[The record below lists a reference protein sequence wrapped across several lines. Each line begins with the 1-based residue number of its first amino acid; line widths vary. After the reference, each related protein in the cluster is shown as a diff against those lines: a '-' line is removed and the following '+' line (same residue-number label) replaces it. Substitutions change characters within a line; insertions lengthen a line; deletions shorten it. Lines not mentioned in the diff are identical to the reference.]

1 MEALNLG
8 SFKAMKLTRE
18 IAESVLDHKTV
29 ANFDFFNSIEPAAAK
44 ILAINWSH
52 IFPES
57 PLKLNGIINLKPEE
71 AIELSVFYSNNQ
83 LELNGLK
90 SMDLKTADAL
100 VWSSPERRK
109 RGLCKLNLDGL
120 EYISLDVANIFSR
133 FSCDLSLAGIKN
145 LDRETAKALS
155 RTDGLF
161 LNGLNSLNKEVAEA
175 FVERSNSVISEFSVH
190 LAGLEKISIEVAEI
204 FQEFGRYGHAPSF
217 YLDGFSSIKPEILSL
232 LLKSYAQTIGLNG
245 LKTIESWM
253 WKLFI
258 EVTTEIVR
266 NGHPKLREINING
279 VTKIELPK
287 DLNLEKGNSLNLQLN
302 GLNELNLSEAQ
313 FLAQLQYFISL
324 EKITQLSDECFKE
337 LAFGSTVVSL
347 AGLETIDNFKAEIL
361 QKTKSKSITD
371 LAPLYLSG
379 EVIGIIDKSIDK
391 ISMHKLKTLDAET
404 AKKLLEYE
412 TELYFGG
419 LEVLEI
425 DVAKVLSTCMGR
437 LSLPGITKIT
447 PEIASILAQ
456 TQAYLSLG
464 LTEISDEVAKKL
476 AGHKGKDLWLGSFE
490 TISFKVASAF
500 SKFKGKLALSV
511 KHLDMDVAN
520 ILSTGSTRKT
530 NGEEIYVH
538 YTGRLDLFS
547 NGYLKNLADSINISG
562 IFGHFSLFNKNYV
575 DFCEEDCIT
584 PKAARKFI
592 QSSKSFETCHDGLL
606 CLESA
611 HAITEEVA
619 EIISEF
625 LGTVNIPAIRVL
637 KPQILKIL
645 VSGKV
650 NCLGI
655 GVDHFDD
662 DFFDAL
668 KDYKG
673 ILQLLS
679 LRSLKEKDAFKFAQ
693 LKCDIEFFG
702 LENISNEC
710 AKILKLYR
718 FGLSFFGLRDIEL
731 DAAKALCES
740 DGKIFV
746 SSPMFGEITENF
758 VFLFA
763 QCKTSQTNLN
773 WVNGCTFLKD
783 TKPFLTMLSAY
794 LQEEHFRNEIEFW
807 HLRNIE
813 AECAKILT
821 KVKKSYSFP
830 KLLNL
835 SVDVAKAFSKIQGSL
850 ALDFLQELTPE
861 IAQQLAKHQ
870 VGILSLKGIKKLDNL
885 TAIELCKRKKGII
898 LDGLKELNEEIA
910 WIFSTRTFVE
920 LSLNGLKSLSD
931 KSAELLAEKGGV
943 VRLKGLTKISKHAF
957 RMLKSRNS
965 FILSDNIRCY

>member
-1 MEALNLG
+1 
-8 SFKAMKLTRE
+8 MKLTRE
-18 IAESVLDHKTV
+18 IAESVLDHKMV
-29 ANFDFFNSIEPAAAK
+29 ANFDSFNSIEPAAAK
-44 ILAINWSH
+44 LLAINWFH

-71 AIELSVFYSNNQ
+71 AIELSVFHSNNQ

-90 SMDLKTADAL
+90 SIDLKTADAL

-133 FSCDLSLAGIKN
+133 FSCDLSLAGIKT
-145 LDRETAKALS
+145 LDGETAKALS

-161 LNGLNSLNKEVAEA
+161 LNGLNSLNKEAAEA
-175 FVERSNSVISEFSVH
+175 FVERSNSVYSEFSIH

-258 EVTTEIVR
+258 EVPTEIVR
-266 NGHPKLREINING
+266 NGHPQLREIKING

-287 DLNLEKGNSLNLQLN
+287 DLYLEKGNSLNLQLN
-302 GLNELNLSEAQ
+302 GLNELILSEAK
-313 FLAQLQYFISL
+313 FLAQLQYDISL
-324 EKITQLSDECFKE
+324 EKITRLSDECFKE

-361 QKTKSKSITD
+361 QKTKSKSIKD

-379 EVIGIIDKSIDK
+379 EVIGIIDKSMDK
-391 ISMHKLKTLDAET
+391 ISIHKLKTLDAET

-464 LTEISDEVAKKL
+464 LTEISEEVAKKL

-490 TISFKVASAF
+490 TISFNVASAF
-500 SKFKGKLALSV
+500 SKFKGKLKFRV
-511 KHLDMDVAN
+511 KHLDMDVANILSN

-562 IFGHFSLFNKNYV
+562 IFGYFSLFNESHV

-592 QSSKSFETCHDGLL
+592 QSSDSFETNYDGLL

-625 LGTVNIPAIRVL
+625 PGNLNIPAIRVL

-645 VSGKV
+645 VSGKI

-673 ILQLLS
+673 ILRLLS
-679 LRSLKEKDAFKFAQ
+679 LRSLKEKDAIKFAQ
-693 LKCDIEFFG
+693 LNCDIEFFG
-702 LENISNEC
+702 LENITNEC

-731 DAAKALCES
+731 DAAKTLCES

-746 SSPMFGEITENF
+746 SPPMFGEITENF

-763 QCKTSQTNLN
+763 QCKTIQTNLD
-773 WVNGCTFLKD
+773 WVNDCTFLKD
-783 TKPFLTMLSAY
+783 TKPFLTILSAY
-794 LQEEHFRNEIEFW
+794 LQKDYLSNEIEFW

-813 AECAKILT
+813 PECAKILT

-830 KLLNL
+830 QLLNL
-835 SVDVAKAFSKIQGSL
+835 SVDVAKAFSKIKGSL

-870 VGILSLKGIKKLDNL
+870 VGILSLKGIKKLDNH

-920 LSLNGLKSLSD
+920 LSLNGLKNLSD

-943 VRLKGLTKISKHAF
+943 VKLKGLTKISKHAF
-957 RMLKSRNS
+957 RILKSRNS